1 MKVLL
6 LNQCFYPDVASTA
19 QHLSDLAVGLSE
31 RGHEV
36 TVVTSDRGYD
46 NPSIRFP
53 RRETWNGIRIIRIP
67 SLALGKASK
76 LRRALTFASF
86 LFSCS
91 LRLLILPRFDV
102 VVALTS
108 PPLISV
114 LGSLFAL
121 IKRGRFIFWVMDLNP
136 DEAVAAGWLNENS
149 FVAKTLFSF
158 LRFSLRHAERIIVLD
173 RFMKERILAK
183 GISDERV
190 TIIPPWSHSDAV
202 AYDLAGREKFRA
214 AHGLSEKFVV
224 MYSGNHSPCHPL
236 DTLLGAARE
245 LSTRDDI
252 AFCFV
257 GGGSEFEK
265 VKAFAQAHQ
274 LQNILCLPYQ
284 PLNELAASLSSADLH
299 AVVMGDAFTGIVHP
313 CKIYNILEIGS
324 PVLYVG
330 PAAGHIV
337 DVIAKLEGQ
346 ELVCAVRHADVAGL
360 TKYISAAA
368 TQPMGKRSPTATRVA
383 ATFSKESLLP
393 RMIEV
398 IECVPD
404 ALGVPPLGERLGTQ
418 KERPA

>member
-1 MKVLL
+1 
-6 LNQCFYPDVASTA
+6 
-19 QHLSDLAVGLSE
+19 
-31 RGHEV
+31 
-36 TVVTSDRGYD
+36 
-46 NPSIRFP
+46 
-53 RRETWNGIRIIRIP
+53 
-67 SLALGKASK
+67 
-76 LRRALTFASF
+76 
-86 LFSCS
+86 
-91 LRLLILPRFDV
+91 
-102 VVALTS
+102 
-108 PPLISV
+108 V

-183 GISDERV
+183 GIPDGRI
-190 TIIPPWSHSDAV
+190 TIIPPWSHNDAV
-202 AYDLAGREKFRA
+202 AYDLAGREKFRS

-245 LSTRDDI
+245 LSARADI

-274 LQNILCLPYQ
+274 LPNILCLPYQ

-330 PAAGHIV
+330 PASGHIV
-337 DVIAKLEGQ
+337 DVIAKLEDQ
-346 ELVCAVRHADVAGL
+346 ELVCAARHGDVTGL

-368 TQPMGKRSPTATRVA
+368 TQPTGKRSPTATRVA
-383 ATFSKESLLP
+383 ATFAKESLLP

-404 ALGVPPLGERLGTQ
+404 ALGVPRLGTQ
-418 KERPA
+418 TERPA